1 MINVRKRTVNI
12 AVPKETAD
20 GETRV
25 ALTPPIVSKIVS
37 DGLTVTVQKGA
48 GLQATFTDADYE
60 QAGAAVEA
68 DVDELYRHA
77 SVVLKVQKPTSGE
90 IGMMPPGTTLISF
103 LWALSDPDL
112 VGQLKNAGITAIG
125 MDALPRISRAQT
137 MDALSAMS
145 SLAGYKSVLLGA
157 NALGKYLPMLVTAA
171 GTIPPAN
178 VLVLGAG
185 VAGLQAIATARRL
198 GAVVEAF
205 DVRPAVKEQ
214 VESLGA
220 RFIDIPGMDE
230 DTETSGGY
238 ARELKDEA
246 RKRQREALR
255 EHIRKSDLVI
265 TTALIP
271 GKPAPT
277 LITAEMVGDMSAGSV
292 IVDMA
297 AEQGGNCELTRP
309 GEDHFTDNGVIIR
322 GPLNIPAAMPV
333 HASQLY
339 ARTIHTLLKHL
350 VRDGRLHLD
359 FEDEITRQATITHD
373 GRIVSPLLSH
383 SKS

>member
-1 MINVRKRTVNI
+1 MNI
-12 AVPKETAD
+12 AVPKETAA

-25 ALTPPIVSKIVS
+25 ALTPSIVSMLTA
-37 DGLTVTVQKGA
+37 DGLSVSVQKGA
-48 GLQATFTDADYE
+48 GMQATFTDADYE
-60 QAGAAVEA
+60 KAGAAIVAGAGDLWQNA
-68 DVDELYRHA
+68 D
-77 SVVLKVQKPTSGE
+77 VVLKVQKPGDEE
-90 IGMMPPGTTLISF
+90 IGLMKPGTTLIAF
-103 LWALSDPDL
+103 LWALHDPEL
-112 VGQLKNAGITAIG
+112 VEKLREAGITAIG

-171 GTIPPAN
+171 GTIPPAR

-198 GAVVEAF
+198 GAIVEAF

-220 RFIDIPGMDE
+220 SFIDIPAGE
-230 DTETSGGY
+230 EETETSGGY
-238 ARELKDEA
+238 ARELKEET
-246 RKRQREALR
+246 RQRQQQVLR
-255 EHIRKSDLVI
+255 EHVRKSDLVI
-265 TTALIP
+265 TTALVP
-271 GKPAPT
+271 GKPAPR
-277 LITAEMVGDMSAGSV
+277 LISAEMVAEMTPGSV
-292 IVDMA
+292 IVDLA

-309 GEDHFTDNGVIIR
+309 GQDHFSENGVIIR

-339 ARTIHTLLKHL
+339 ARTVHTLLRHL
-350 VRDGRLHLD
+350 IKDGRIHLD
-359 FEDEITRQATITHD
+359 FEDEITRQAVITHE
-373 GRIVSPLLSH
+373 GRVSSPLLLN
-383 SKS
+383 SKQ

>member
-1 MINVRKRTVNI
+1 MNI
-12 AVPKETAD
+12 AVPKETAA

-25 ALTPPIVSKIVS
+25 ALTPSIVSKLTA
-37 DGLTVTVQKGA
+37 DGLSVSVQKGA
-48 GLQATFTDADYE
+48 GMQATFTDADYE
-60 QAGAAVEA
+60 QAGAAIVAGTGDLWRNA
-68 DVDELYRHA
+68 D
-77 SVVLKVQKPTSGE
+77 VVLKVQKPGDEE
-90 IGMMPPGTTLISF
+90 IGLMTPGTTLIAF
-103 LWALSDPDL
+103 LWALYDPDL
-112 VGQLKNAGITAIG
+112 VEKLREAGITAIG

-171 GTIPPAN
+171 GTIPPAR

-198 GAVVEAF
+198 GAIVEAF

-220 RFIDIPGMDE
+220 SFIDIPAGE
-230 DTETSGGY
+230 EETETSGGY
-238 ARELKDEA
+238 ARELKEET
-246 RKRQREALR
+246 RQRQQQVLR
-255 EHIRKSDLVI
+255 EHVRKSDLVI
-265 TTALIP
+265 TTALVP
-271 GKPAPT
+271 GKPAPR
-277 LITAEMVGDMSAGSV
+277 LISAEMVAEMTPGSV
-292 IVDMA
+292 IVDLA

-309 GEDHFTDNGVIIR
+309 GQDHFSENGVIIR

-339 ARTIHTLLKHL
+339 ARTVQTLLRHL
-350 VRDGRLHLD
+350 IKDGRIHLD
-359 FEDEITRQATITHD
+359 FEDEITRQAVITHE
-373 GRIVSPLLSH
+373 GRVSSPMLLN
-383 SKS
+383 SKQ

>member
-1 MINVRKRTVNI
+1 MNI
-12 AVPKETAD
+12 AVPKETAA

-25 ALTPPIVSKIVS
+25 ALTPPIVSKIVA
-37 DGLTVTVQKGA
+37 DGLSVTVQKGA

-68 DVDELYRHA
+68 DVEELYRQA
-77 SVVLKVQKPTSGE
+77 RVVLKVQKPTSGE
-90 IGMMPPGTTLISF
+90 IGMMQPGTTLISF

-112 VGQLKNAGITAIG
+112 VEELKKAGITAIG

-157 NALGKYLPMLVTAA
+157 NALGKYLPMLITAA

-220 RFIDIPGMDE
+220 RFIDIPGMEE
-230 DTETSGGY
+230 DAETSGGY
-238 ARELKDEA
+238 ARELKEET
-246 RKRQREALR
+246 RKRQQEVLR

-271 GKPAPT
+271 GRPAPR
-277 LITAEMVGDMSAGSV
+277 LITAEMVGDMAPGSV
-292 IVDMA
+292 IVDLA

-333 HASQLY
+333 HASLLY

-350 VRDGRLHLD
+350 VKDGRLHLD
-359 FEDEITRQATITHD
+359 FEDEITQQATITHD
-373 GRIVSPLLSH
+373 GKIVSPLLLH
-383 SKS
+383 SKP

>member
-1 MINVRKRTVNI
+1 VII

-25 ALTPPIVSKIVS
+25 ALTPPIVSKLVS
-37 DGLTVTVQKGA
+37 AGLAVTVQKGA
-48 GLQATFTDADYE
+48 GLQAAFTDADYE

-68 DVDELYRHA
+68 DVNELYRHA
-77 SVVLKVQKPTSGE
+77 SVVLKVQKPTSAE
-90 IGMMPPGTTLISF
+90 IGKMPPGTTLISF

-112 VGQLKNAGITAIG
+112 VEELKVAGITAIG
-125 MDALPRISRAQT
+125 MDAVPRISRAQT

-171 GTIPPAN
+171 GTIPPAH

-220 RFIDIPGMDE
+220 HFIDIPGME
-230 DTETSGGY
+230 QNTETSGGY
-238 ARELKDEA
+238 ARELKMETQ
-246 RKRQREALR
+246 KRQQEALGKHLR
-255 EHIRKSDLVI
+255 NSDLVI

-271 GKPAPT
+271 GKPAPR
-277 LITAEMVGDMSAGSV
+277 LITAEMIGNMAPGSV

-322 GPLNIPAAMPV
+322 GPLNIPAAMPID
-333 HASQLY
+333 ASQLY
-339 ARTIHTLLKHL
+339 ARTIHTLLKHI
-350 VRDGRLHLD
+350 VKDGRLHLD
-359 FEDEITRQATITHD
+359 FEDDITKQATITHD
-373 GRIVSPLLSH
+373 GKIISPLLLH

>member
-1 MINVRKRTVNI
+1 VNI
-12 AVPKETAD
+12 AVPKETAA

-25 ALTPPIVSKIVS
+25 ALTPSIVSKLTA
-37 DGLTVTVQKGA
+37 DGLSVSVQKGA
-48 GLQATFTDADYE
+48 GMQATFTDADYE
-60 QAGAAVEA
+60 QAGAAIVAGTGDLWRNA
-68 DVDELYRHA
+68 D
-77 SVVLKVQKPTSGE
+77 VVLKVQKPGDEE
-90 IGMMPPGTTLISF
+90 IGLMTPGTTLIAF
-103 LWALSDPDL
+103 LWALYDPDL
-112 VGQLKNAGITAIG
+112 VEKLREAGITAIG

-171 GTIPPAN
+171 GTIPPAR

-198 GAVVEAF
+198 GAIVEAF

-220 RFIDIPGMDE
+220 SFIDIPAGE
-230 DTETSGGY
+230 EETETSGGY
-238 ARELKDEA
+238 ARELKEET
-246 RKRQREALR
+246 RQRQQQVLR
-255 EHIRKSDLVI
+255 EHVRKSDLVI
-265 TTALIP
+265 TTALVP
-271 GKPAPT
+271 GKPAPR
-277 LITAEMVGDMSAGSV
+277 LISAEMVAEMTPGSV
-292 IVDMA
+292 IVDLA

-309 GEDHFTDNGVIIR
+309 GQDHFSENGVIIR

-339 ARTIHTLLKHL
+339 ARTVQTLLRHL
-350 VRDGRLHLD
+350 IKDGRIHLD
-359 FEDEITRQATITHD
+359 FEDEITRQAVITHE
-373 GRIVSPLLSH
+373 GRVSSPMLLN
-383 SKS
+383 SKQ

>member
-1 MINVRKRTVNI
+1 MINIRKRTVNI
-12 AVPKETAD
+12 AVPKETAA

-37 DGLTVTVQKGA
+37 DGLSVTVQKGA

-60 QAGAAVEA
+60 QTGAAVED

-77 SVVLKVQKPTSGE
+77 RVVLKVQKPTSGE
-90 IGMMPPGTTLISF
+90 IGRMQPGTTLISF

-112 VGQLKNAGITAIG
+112 VDELKNAEITAIG

-171 GTIPPAN
+171 GTIPPAT

-198 GAVVEAF
+198 GAVLEAF

-230 DTETSGGY
+230 DAETSGGY
-238 ARELKDEA
+238 ARELKEGTQ
-246 RKRQREALR
+246 KRQRKVLR
-255 EHIRKSDLVI
+255 EHLRKSDLVI

-271 GKPAPT
+271 GKPAPR
-277 LITAEMVGDMSAGSV
+277 LITAEMVGDMAPGSV
-292 IVDMA
+292 IVDLA

-373 GRIVSPLLSH
+373 GKIASPLLLH

>member
-1 MINVRKRTVNI
+1 MNI
-12 AVPKETAD
+12 AVPKETAS

-25 ALTPPIVSKIVS
+25 ALTPPIVSLLTS
-37 DGLTVTVQKGA
+37 DGFSVAVQEGA
-48 GLQATFTDADYE
+48 GMQAAFTDADYK
-60 QAGAAVEA
+60 QAGATVVAGAE
-68 DVDELYRHA
+68 ELWRNA
-77 SVVLKVQKPTSGE
+77 NVVLKVQKPTVDE
-90 IGMMPPGTTLISF
+90 IGMMASGTTLISF
-103 LWALSDPDL
+103 LWALSDPEL
-112 VGQLKNAGITAIG
+112 VEHLREAGVTAVG

-145 SLAGYKSVLLGA
+145 SIAGYKSVLLGA

-171 GTIPPAN
+171 GTIPPAR

-198 GAVVEAF
+198 GAIVEAF

-220 RFIDIPGMDE
+220 TFIDIPTGEE

-238 ARELKDEA
+238 ARELKEET
-246 RKRQREALR
+246 RRRQQEVLR
-255 EHIRKSDLVI
+255 EHVRKSDLVI
-265 TTALIP
+265 TTALVP
-271 GKPAPT
+271 GKPAPK
-277 LITAEMVGDMSAGSV
+277 LISEDMVGDMNAGSV
-292 IVDMA
+292 IVDLA

-309 GEDHFTDNGVIIR
+309 GEDRFTDNGVIIR

-339 ARTIHTLLKHL
+339 ARTIHTLLRHL
-350 VRDGRLHLD
+350 IKDGQIHLD
-359 FEDEITRQATITHD
+359 FEDEITRQAVITHD
-373 GRIVSPLLSH
+373 GRVSSPLLLNT
-383 SKS
+383 KP

>member
-1 MINVRKRTVNI
+1 MNI
-12 AVPKETAD
+12 AVPKETAA

-25 ALTPPIVSKIVS
+25 ALTPSIVSKLTA
-37 DGLTVTVQKGA
+37 DGLSVSVQEGA
-48 GLQATFTDADYE
+48 GMQATFTDADYE
-60 QAGAAVEA
+60 QAGAAIVAGTGDLWRNA
-68 DVDELYRHA
+68 D
-77 SVVLKVQKPTSGE
+77 VVLKVQKPGDEE
-90 IGMMPPGTTLISF
+90 IGLMTPGTTLIAF
-103 LWALSDPDL
+103 LWALYDPDL
-112 VGQLKNAGITAIG
+112 VEKLREAGITAIG

-171 GTIPPAN
+171 GTIPPAR

-198 GAVVEAF
+198 GAIVEAF

-220 RFIDIPGMDE
+220 SFIDIPAGE
-230 DTETSGGY
+230 EETETSGGY
-238 ARELKDEA
+238 ARELKEET
-246 RKRQREALR
+246 RQRQQQVLR
-255 EHIRKSDLVI
+255 EHVRKSDLVI
-265 TTALIP
+265 TTALVP
-271 GKPAPT
+271 GKPAPR
-277 LITAEMVGDMSAGSV
+277 LISAEMVAEMTPGSV
-292 IVDMA
+292 IVDLA

-309 GEDHFTDNGVIIR
+309 GQDHFSENGVIIR

-339 ARTIHTLLKHL
+339 ARTVQTLLRHL
-350 VRDGRLHLD
+350 IKDGRIHLD
-359 FEDEITRQATITHD
+359 FEDEITRQAVITHE
-373 GRIVSPLLSH
+373 GRVSSPMLLN
-383 SKS
+383 SKQ